1 MLRGLTASPHPM
13 KGEADMSDQ
22 EKIEL
27 LEKQIELL
35 EKIVELQKSAASVV
49 VPYYPAPVYPQYPY
63 IGDPYPNE
71 PWYGPSTI
79 WDDGLSGHTVSQHDG
94 FCQTSNVAFVSP
106 EIEVSFT

>member
-1 MLRGLTASPHPM
+1 MLRGLTASPRPM
-13 KGEADMSDQ
+13 RGEADMSDQ

-35 EKIVELQKSAASVV
+35 EKIVELQKSTAPVV
-49 VPYYPAPVYPQYPY
+49 VPYYPVPVYPYQPY
-63 IGDPYPNE
+63 TQWYWPTNTWGD
-71 PWYGPSTI
+71 GT
-79 WDDGLSGHTVSQHDG
+79 SGHTVSQHDG